1 MNDSPADPNA
11 GSLLESYQYDDEE
24 TTDLLNAIKNWNLNH
39 DSHVIISHDTA
50 SASRSLSSTIATNT
64 DSTDY
69 DTLTAS
75 STFENYSRNS
85 YGYATNNRSTPK
97 TPLCNYS
104 SRPSS
109 LTARILQ
116 DHGDPVVPF
125 PSIQT
130 PPIVNNK
137 DIDENELNYK
147 PAARE
152 TDGVLNQKDT
162 NSSSVPRKLSP
173 KKSNRKKSPLPQY
186 VNTPQKG
193 ESDSS
198 LEILKKTAI
207 ELGLDENDLESVLP
221 TVQKLVKVVTQHV
234 PRLENFVD
242 EVCTI
247 VDKDEIMPSQEVK
260 KKKKRSRNSAAAR
273 KERMDNTVQT
283 LKLQWPSHDER
294 QVSSAKHDSNPSETI
309 EQKPSPEMK
318 VVHWQDE
325 MEEGPIFSYED
336 YQSYGAFT
344 TAVKERL
351 TSRRQLFGFDQ
362 VRTPISSNKDD
373 GSPKSHLLTDF
384 EALDEINRL
393 IEFEQRYNGKVTA
406 NSSNGN
412 GSDDEGDEITS
423 DLLKANA
430 VTLRRFVVHF
440 AYLFTVK
447 QDEMMNKMN
456 DLYVFSH
463 EATRL
468 IDDLRNAMGMSPNCP
483 IHTVAREVVSLIE
496 KQPRKGDK

>member
-1 MNDSPADPNA
+1 MNESPADPNA
-11 GSLLESYQYDDEE
+11 GSLLESYQYDDEG
-24 TTDLLNAIKNWNLNH
+24 TTDLLNAIKNWNLKH

-85 YGYATNNRSTPK
+85 YATNNRSTPK

-130 PPIVNNK
+130 PSILNNK
-137 DIDENELNYK
+137 DMNENEVDYE
-147 PAARE
+147 PAAKKS
-152 TDGVLNQKDT
+152 DGVLNQKDT
-162 NSSSVPRKLSP
+162 NSSTVPRKLSP

-186 VNTPQKG
+186 VNTPQKK
-193 ESDSS
+193 ESDNA
-198 LEILKKTAI
+198 LEILKQTAL
-207 ELGLDENDLESVLP
+207 ELGLDENDLGSVLP

-234 PRLENFVD
+234 PRLEHFVD
-242 EVCTI
+242 EVFTI
-247 VDKDEIMPSQEVK
+247 VGEDEIMPSEQMKSK

-283 LKLQWPSHDER
+283 LKLQWPNYNQR
-294 QVSSAKHDSNPSETI
+294 QVSSVKIDSNPSENI
-309 EQKPSPEMK
+309 AQKPPPEMK
-318 VVHWQDE
+318 VVQWQDE

-351 TSRRQLFGFDQ
+351 TSRRQHFGFDQ

-373 GSPKSHLLTDF
+373 GRPRSHLLTDH
-384 EALDEINRL
+384 EALEEMNRL
-393 IEFEQRYNGKVTA
+393 IEFEQRYNTKVTA
-406 NSSNGN
+406 NSNNGN

-447 QDEMMNKMN
+447 QDEMMDKMN

-468 IDDLRNAMGMSPNCP
+468 IDDLKNAMGMSPNCP